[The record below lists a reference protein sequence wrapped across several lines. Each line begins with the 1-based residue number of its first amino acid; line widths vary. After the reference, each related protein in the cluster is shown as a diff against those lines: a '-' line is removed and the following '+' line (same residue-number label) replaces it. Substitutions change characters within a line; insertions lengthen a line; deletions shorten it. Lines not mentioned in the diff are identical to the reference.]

1 MAPFQAPRRASAR
14 ALRPASHP
22 EEWYPRRAQLLEPE
36 RPEWAQ
42 QQQQERAQPLALA
55 RHRALVLRRKWGP
68 PDPSQAQVSPALVRR
83 LELVRVRRLEQVR
96 VRRLEQVRVRRLEQV
111 RVQRLEQVRVQ
122 RLEQVPV
129 RRLEQVPVRVR
140 HRRLVRAG

>member
-14 ALRPASHP
+14 ALRLASHP
-22 EEWYPRRAQLLEPE
+22 EEWCPRRAQLLEPE
-36 RPEWAQ
+36 LPEWAQ

-55 RHRALVLRRKWGP
+55 RHQALVLRRKWEP
-68 PDPSQAQVSPALVRR
+68 PDPSQAQVPPA
-83 LELVRVRRLEQVR
+83 LVRVRRLEQVR

-111 RVQRLEQVRVQ
+111 RVRRPEQVRV
-122 RLEQVPV
+122 
-129 RRLEQVPVRVR
+129 RRPVR